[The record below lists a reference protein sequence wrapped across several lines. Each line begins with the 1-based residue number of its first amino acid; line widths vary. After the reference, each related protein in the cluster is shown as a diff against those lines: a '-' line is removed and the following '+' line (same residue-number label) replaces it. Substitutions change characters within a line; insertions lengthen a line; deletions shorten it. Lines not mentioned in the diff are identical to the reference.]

1 MPGPTAGP
9 LRKYSQTCVR
19 VTTARGESGVS
30 TAVGPEGQ
38 HEHDRSQTSAQDAH
52 KLAEQLRNAPVHEI
66 AAEAFFVLLNG
77 AQIKLGRRDARLLID
92 LSTLMFDHA
101 RGYLPEMLVKQVDQS
116 LGQLRLGQVS
126 AENKA
131 AKEAQAEPN
140 DLDQFP
146 TPPSKQ

>member
-1 MPGPTAGP
+1 M
-9 LRKYSQTCVR
+9 
-19 VTTARGESGVS
+19 S
-30 TAVGPEGQ
+30 TAVGPEGE

-52 KLAEQLRNAPVHEI
+52 KLAEQLRSAPVHEI
-66 AAEAFFVLLNG
+66 AAEAFFMLLNG

-92 LSTLMFDHA
+92 LSTLMFEHA

-116 LGQLRLGQVS
+116 LAQLRLGQVS

-131 AKEAQAEPN
+131 AKEGQAEPN